1 MVWNAMILDDNGRG
15 FKKVVLVALKKKML
29 LVAPLFD
36 SEVVFDAKI
45 WVFRIEFSFWGN
57 SSHQVDNIGKTLHH
71 GNLQYEG
78 SLKFV

>member
-45 WVFRIEFSFWGN
+45 
-57 SSHQVDNIGKTLHH
+57 
-71 GNLQYEG
+71 
-78 SLKFV
+78 